1 MASYADEAIMTHALK
16 QTAFATIL
24 NKRFYH
30 IQAPHDA
37 QRPYGVLNIVDP
49 SNISEKF
56 EQGRMG
62 QPLMQATF
70 VSDNSKT
77 PCDAFLAA
85 HAFMDIF
92 ANVTGTIES
101 VVFRYFEIRGPLEIP
116 SSVENEIIC
125 IVELI
130 PHYVEP

>member
-1 MASYADEAIMTHALK
+1 MASYADSAIMTHALK
-16 QTAFATIL
+16 QSAITTIL
-24 NKRFYH
+24 GQRFYH
-30 IQAPHDA
+30 IQAPADTV
-37 QRPYGVLNIVDP
+37 RPYGVLNIVDP

-85 HAFMDIF
+85 HAFMDTF

-101 VVFRYFEIRGPLEIP
+101 VVFRYFELRGPLELP
-116 SSVENEIIC
+116 STVENEIIC
-125 IVELI
+125 IVEII